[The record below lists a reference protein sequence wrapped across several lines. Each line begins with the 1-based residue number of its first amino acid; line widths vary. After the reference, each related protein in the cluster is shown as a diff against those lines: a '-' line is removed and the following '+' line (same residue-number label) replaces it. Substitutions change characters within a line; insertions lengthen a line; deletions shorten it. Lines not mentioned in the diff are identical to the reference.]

1 MNLTAQRIAT
11 LKLDSGVTDRIIFD
25 DIVPGFGLRLRQ
37 SGASAWVFQ
46 YKLGRKT
53 RRLTFG
59 SAAAIKVARAR
70 EIASE
75 LHARVRLG
83 GDPAGERRIKIE
95 RASHTFA
102 ALVARYVEQQRG
114 RLRPSSLREMRR
126 HLEKHAAPLHALPVD
141 AIDRRIISERLNAVA
156 KTSGDVAANR
166 AQASVSAMF
175 AWGIREGLVST
186 NPVIGTNRRE
196 ERSRDRVLKDAELKL
211 IWRALDRNQYG
222 TIIELL
228 MLTAQRVNEIAGLR
242 WSEVDFDRD
251 LISLP
256 AERTKNRRPHDI
268 PTASKARELLLAQ
281 PRTEGRDLIFGKGA
295 GPFSCFSK
303 FKAALDKSI
312 TRLNGGKALAPWVL
326 HDLRRSAATGMA
338 ELGIQPHVIEAV
350 LNHVS
355 GHKGGIAGIYNRAA
369 YSAEKAAAL
378 ARWDEHVTSVVGGP
392 R

>member
-25 DIVPGFGLRLRQ
+25 DIVPGFGLRLRH

-53 RRLTFG
+53 RRLTIG

-83 GDPAGERRIKIE
+83 GDPAGERRVKIE

-102 ALVARYVEQQRG
+102 ALMTRYVEQRRG
-114 RLRPSSLREMRR
+114 QLRPSSLREMRR
-126 HLEKHAAPLHALPVD
+126 HLEKHAAPLHALPLD
-141 AIDRRIISERLNAVA
+141 TIDRRIISDRLNGIA

-166 AQASVSAMF
+166 TQASVSAMF

-186 NPVIGTNRRE
+186 NPVVGTNRRE
-196 ERSRDRVLKDAELKL
+196 ERSRDRVLKDTELKL
-211 IWRALDRNQYG
+211 IWRALDSNQYG

-228 MLTAQRVNEIAGLR
+228 MLSAQRVNEIAGLR
-242 WSEVDFDRD
+242 WSEVDFDRN

-256 AERTKNRRPHDI
+256 AERTKNKRPHDI
-268 PTASKARELLLAQ
+268 PTASKMRELLLAQ
-281 PRTEGRDLIFGKGA
+281 PRTDGRDLIFGKGA

-303 FKAALDKSI
+303 FKTVLDKSI
-312 TRLNGGKALAPWVL
+312 TRLNAGRALAPWVL

-338 ELGIQPHVIEAV
+338 GIGVQPHVIEAI
-350 LNHVS
+350 LNHQS
-355 GHKGGIAGIYNRAA
+355 GHKSGVAGIYNRASYA
-369 YSAEKAAAL
+369 KEKAEAL
-378 ARWDEHVTSVVGGP
+378 VRWDEHVRSIVGA
-392 R
+392 